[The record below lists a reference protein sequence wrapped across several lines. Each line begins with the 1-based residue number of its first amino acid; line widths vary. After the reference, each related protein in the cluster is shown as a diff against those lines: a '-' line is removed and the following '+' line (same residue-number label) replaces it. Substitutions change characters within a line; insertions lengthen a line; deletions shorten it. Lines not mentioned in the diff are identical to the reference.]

1 MPEYFR
7 PWNKGDPVLNSERMA
22 AMRSRKQQRI
32 KNHKHQLKIR
42 EKENLNLVQN
52 AVDNRKKQKRNKQ
65 KEVIEKKI
73 GLSTVIRD
81 NENNITFIKGMKKFG
96 MNLKVA
102 SKFFSTKFKCW
113 SYVTGEDEIIIQGSV
128 RNELINILPI
138 QFPTIEAELI
148 EDIGDQFLI

>member
-1 MPEYFR
+1 M
-7 PWNKGDPVLNSERMA
+7 
-22 AMRSRKQQRI
+22 
-32 KNHKHQLKIR
+32 QLIIG
-42 EKENLNLVQN
+42 
-52 AVDNRKKQKRNKQ
+52 KKQKRNKQ